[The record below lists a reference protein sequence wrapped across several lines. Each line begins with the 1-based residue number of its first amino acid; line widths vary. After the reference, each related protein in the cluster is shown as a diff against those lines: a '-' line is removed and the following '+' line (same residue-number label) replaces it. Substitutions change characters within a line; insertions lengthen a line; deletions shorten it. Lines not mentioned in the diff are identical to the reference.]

1 MKILKFIDIKD
12 KCPIFNDDI
21 YYILHK
27 REETIKVFEMLKD
40 FKYDFDHS
48 ASVRINDDFI
58 EASLFYK
65 ERKPKFNN
73 IKILRKVKCPYVKD
87 GEPRGWFKG
96 KNDEPL
102 RWTGISNIF
111 YLKGEHAQEAF
122 DYLLEALDNGQ
133 LNDKYAVQFEEDG
146 KLIIGFCPLKKAA
159 LCC

>member
-1 MKILKFIDIKD
+1 MGDYTVERKHNWLKFTRDEITQVAKNYTINIDGWI
-12 KCPIFNDDI
+12 
-21 YYILHK
+21 
-27 REETIKVFEMLKD
+27 
-40 FKYDFDHS
+40 
-48 ASVRINDDFI
+48 SVRINDDFH
-58 EASLFYK
+58 EYLYVGDK
-65 ERKPKFNN
+65 TKFHQV
-73 IKILRKVKCPYVKD
+73 KILRHVLAPYVKD

-133 LNDKYAVQFEEDG
+133 LNDEYAVQFEEDG
-146 KLIIGFCPLKKAA
+146 KLVIGFCPLKKAA